1 MRRGSTARDEVT
13 LADNEPAHPFWRLDP
28 DPVLVPLALIAP
40 AIAMIVTLPLLFVYA
55 AVPAILALAGA
66 IAIGAPAL
74 LLAKRLG
81 LRGLP
86 ATTALGG
93 LTAAAGVYGSSLL
106 IAVFF
111 RGQVQLNTPDTLL
124 LAVVIGAATGATY
137 ATIYDSTDRAPVSV
151 RWRILTIVLLA
162 VMAPWVAMIVRR
174 WR

>member
-1 MRRGSTARDEVT
+1 
-13 LADNEPAHPFWRLDP
+13 
-28 DPVLVPLALIAP
+28 
-40 AIAMIVTLPLLFVYA
+40 
-55 AVPAILALAGA
+55 
-66 IAIGAPAL
+66 